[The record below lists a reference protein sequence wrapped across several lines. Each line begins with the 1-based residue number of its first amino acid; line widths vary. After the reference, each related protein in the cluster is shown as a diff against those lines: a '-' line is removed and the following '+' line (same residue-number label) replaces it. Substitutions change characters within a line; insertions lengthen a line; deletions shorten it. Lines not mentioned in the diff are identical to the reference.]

1 MIFHRRRR
9 GRYIYY
15 RGGDDG
21 TVAAESRA
29 SNYECSAERTG
40 GKKNVPA
47 REEDTVFRGGRVEG
61 GGKEKRRGFRAF
73 VMENGGKY

>member
-1 MIFHRRRR
+1 MIFHRRRG

-15 RGGDDG
+15 QGGDDG

-29 SNYECSAERTG
+29 SNYECAAERTG

-47 REEDTVFRGGRVEG
+47 REEDMAARRVGDGDGGV
-61 GGKEKRRGFRAF
+61 KKRDVGL
-73 VMENGGKY
+73 ELL